1 MDGYVFGYG
10 SLVNARTHDY
20 SRVHPA
26 KARGWRRRW
35 CHAAGRRWAF
45 LAVAPAPG
53 AVLEG
58 VIAEVPGPAWP
69 ALDEREFSYDR
80 VETLDVDHMLPGVV
94 RVQHYW
100 VPDGKHAAPE
110 AAEPVLLSYLDTCVE
125 GYLEVFGET
134 GPARFFETTDGW
146 DAPVLDDREAP
157 IYRRHTAPGPGV
169 RAVTDAALSQLGV
182 RRIALGAVTPKSD

>member
-20 SRVHPA
+20 AALHPA
-26 KARGWRRRW
+26 KVRRW
-35 CHAAGRRWAF
+35 CHAVGRRWAF

-53 AVLEG
+53 AVLDG
-58 VIAEVPGPAWP
+58 VIAEVPGPAWA

-80 VETLDVDHMLPGVV
+80 VETPDVEHMLPGVV

-100 VPDGKHAAPE
+100 VPDDKHAAPD

-146 DAPVLDDREAP
+146 EAP
-157 IYRRHTAPGPGV
+157 IYRRHTAPGAGV
-169 RAVTDAALSQLGV
+169 RAVTDAALARLGV
-182 RRIALGAVTPKSD
+182 RRLSLGSAPFRA

>member
-146 DAPVLDDREAP
+146 DAPVLDDRGAP
-157 IYRRHTAPGPGV
+157 RYPRHRGLSGAE
-169 RAVTDAALSQLGV
+169 RDLTDALLARAGV
-182 RRIALGAVTPKSD
+182 TRIAATD